1 MLPSHSKRKQL
12 NRVRRASAFILY
24 GTVIIGTEALRELG
38 LSIPTRQVHTL
49 APCRTALQTWCTL
62 QTAKQTRTT
71 MLLDMQVGGA
81 VHRILL
87 GPVGGHPYMGRSNS
101 TGRGLYVALCGPL
114 MHLLQAWSRA
124 CRQRLCMHTHNW
136 VTSWLGAIHMKQP
149 CVPFHDEIMDTQTA
163 CVRATDA
170 DL

>member
-1 MLPSHSKRKQL
+1 MLP
-12 NRVRRASAFILY
+12 
-24 GTVIIGTEALRELG
+24 
-38 LSIPTRQVHTL
+38 
-49 APCRTALQTWCTL
+49 
-62 QTAKQTRTT
+62 
-71 MLLDMQVGGA
+71 DMQVGGA
-81 VHRILL
+81 VHRILR

-101 TGRGLYVALCGPL
+101 VAQDLYVALCGSL
-114 MHLLQAWSRA
+114 MHILQACSRA

-136 VTSWLGAIHMKQP
+136 VTSWLGAIP